1 MHGARKKFTRCAP
14 CCVHGQR
21 RPCPQRG
28 VRRSGGHAARRAAP
42 RAVLTG
48 RLSWRRAV
56 QGGPPRRAA
65 HSRMESKLKLEPARF
80 RDDGSAVVL
89 RVQEECEA
97 QGGSRAVCRSE
108 SKSRRRAR
116 SSSPQHATRGGWQHK
131 CRQRRPRH
139 SGLSVRSRS
148 ALDHAPEPAVA
159 SPRGTQL
166 VCQRVQRALYTPHA
180 VYAPRPQFVGARGSR
195 VLSVSREEDS
205 TERQASGE
213 ATAPGSGIIRPGVPV
228 SGAAAPL
235 ACAPLEQRALAAGP
249 PLTPRPHRKRRPARG
264 LGEVSE
270 DGQEG
275 RRRVHGGR

>member
-1 MHGARKKFTRCAP
+1 MCGAAAGTRHGAR
-14 CCVHGQR
+14 
-21 RPCPQRG
+21 
-28 VRRSGGHAARRAAP
+28 RRALCGPAACPGGAP
-42 RAVLTG
+42 SKEA
-48 RLSWRRAV
+48 
-56 QGGPPRRAA
+56 RRAA

-159 SPRGTQL
+159 SPRGTQRA
-166 VCQRVQRALYTPHA
+166 CQRVQRALYTPHA

-195 VLSVSREEDS
+195 VLSQCPREEDS

>member
-97 QGGSRAVCRSE
+97 QDGSRAVCRSE

-159 SPRGTQL
+159 SPRGTQRA
-166 VCQRVQRALYTPHA
+166 CQRVQRALYTPHA

-195 VLSVSREEDS
+195 VLSVRGRR
-205 TERQASGE
+205 TRRRGRHLAK
-213 ATAPGSGIIRPGVPV
+213 PRPP
-228 SGAAAPL
+228 
-235 ACAPLEQRALAAGP
+235 AAGSSGP
-249 PLTPRPHRKRRPARG
+249 AYPSPVPQPRLRARPSSSARSRRDR
-264 LGEVSE
+264 L
-270 DGQEG
+270 
-275 RRRVHGGR
+275 